1 MYISRNF
8 LIIKSKTTDLK
19 KNKVNKAV
27 IMTVLNLF
35 KITELKVMFLWEKK
49 DNARV
54 PLMKAIRI
62 IW

>member
-1 MYISRNF
+1 
-8 LIIKSKTTDLK
+8 
-19 KNKVNKAV
+19 
-27 IMTVLNLF
+27 MTVLNLF

-62 IW
+62 IWWYCEIVSHLDVIY